1 MKDKKI
7 GIIIGV
13 IAAVIVIGIAGFFF
27 LGKDSKEAVLNEYV
41 EYINKKEYENM
52 YSLIS
57 SDSKQN
63 WNKEDFVTRVQNI
76 YEGID
81 ANNITMDITD
91 EKKTDAGTEF
101 TYNMTLQSAAGK
113 LSFDNS
119 VVVKEEDGDAKIVWD
134 STQIFPDLT
143 DSDKVSV
150 NVTSGE
156 RGSILDRNGEYLA
169 TQGTVYQVGFVAG
182 SMKDEQDSISK
193 AAEVLDVSKDS
204 ITQSLSASW
213 VQEGMFVPIKSI
225 SENTYQDI
233 KDDWN
238 AIDGSMAQ
246 QTTGRVYPYGE
257 MTAHLTGY
265 IQTVTEEDLKNHEGE
280 GYTSTSM
287 IGKTGLES
295 IYESTLRATDGC
307 SIYIIDEKGNQKTT
321 VAQKQAQNGKDVK
334 LTIDMNA
341 QKIAYEQVKDDAG
354 SAVIMD
360 SKTGEMLAMVSM
372 PAYDPNDFVLGMDSK
387 SWEELNNNP
396 LNPLLNRY
404 ISAYCPGS
412 AFKAITGTIA
422 LDSKTITSDT
432 TFEKTDKW
440 QKDSRWGDNYVTTT
454 QSYDEPSN
462 LHNAIVYSDNIV
474 MAQIADKIGAK
485 TFSSYLDKI
494 GFGKKIDF
502 PFTLATSTYGDE
514 LDNDQKLA
522 ATGYG
527 QGDLLLT
534 PIHLNALYTAYVNDG
549 SIRQPYLVYEDGK
562 TKTLVE
568 NAYSADAANT
578 MFTNLKDAM
587 DSYGDNP
594 TNAGGKTSTAQVKE
608 GKEEIGWLCA
618 VNDDIAVTVMID
630 DTKEIGQS
638 HYVIPK
644 VQAIL
649 SNYTK

>member
-1 MKDKKI
+1 MKDKKT

-13 IAAVIVIGIAGFFF
+13 VIAVIAVAVAGFFF
-27 LGKDSKEAVLNEYV
+27 LRKDSKETALKEYV
-41 EYINKKEYENM
+41 EHINKKEYEAM

-57 SDSKQN
+57 DDSKQN
-63 WNKEDFVTRVQNI
+63 WTKDDFVTRVQNI
-76 YEGID
+76 YEGIGSSD
-81 ANNITMDITD
+81 VTIDITD
-91 EKKTDAGTEF
+91 QQKTDDGTEF
-101 TYNMTLQSAAGK
+101 KYKMTLQSAAGK
-113 LSFDNS
+113 LSFDNTA
-119 VVVKEEDGDAKIVWD
+119 VVNGDDKILWD
-134 STQIFPDLT
+134 STMIFPDLT
-143 DSDKVSV
+143 DTDKVSV
-150 NVTSGE
+150 NVTNGE

-169 TQGTVYQVGFVAG
+169 TQGTIYQVGFVAG
-182 SMKDEQDSISK
+182 NMKNEEESITK
-193 AAEVLDVSKDS
+193 AANILDISKDS
-204 ITQSLSASW
+204 IKQSLSAAW

-225 SENTYQDI
+225 SENTYQNI
-233 KDDWN
+233 QKDWK
-238 AIDGSMAQ
+238 AIDGTMVQ

-257 MTAHLTGY
+257 MAAHLTGY
-265 IQTVTEEDLKNHEGE
+265 IQAVTEEDLKNHKGE

-287 IGKTGLES
+287 IGKAGLES

-307 SIYIIDEKGNQKTT
+307 SIYIIDESGNQKTT
-321 VAQKQAQNGKDVK
+321 VAQKEAKNGKDVK

-341 QKIAYEQVKDDAG
+341 QKIAYEEVKKDAG
-354 SAVIMD
+354 SAVVMD

-372 PAYDPNDFVLGMDSK
+372 PAYDPNDFVLGMDSETWK
-387 SWEELNNNP
+387 KLNDNP

-412 AFKAITGTIA
+412 TFKAVTGAIA

-440 QKDSRWGDNYVTTT
+440 QKDSSWGDNFVTTT
-454 QSYDEPSN
+454 QAYNEPSN

-494 GFGKKIDF
+494 GFNKKIDF
-502 PFTLATSTYGDE
+502 PFTLAVSSYGDK
-514 LDNDQKLA
+514 LDDAQKLA

-534 PIHLNALYTAYVNDG
+534 PVHLTALYTAYVNDG
-549 SIRQPYLVYEDGK
+549 SIRQPYLLYDDGK
-562 TKTLVE
+562 TKTLTE
-568 NAYSADAANT
+568 NAYSKEAADT

-587 DSYGDNP
+587 NYYGANP
-594 TNAGGKTSTAQVKE
+594 TNAGGKTGTAQIKE

-630 DTKEIGQS
+630 NTKEIGQS

-644 VQAIL
+644 AQTIL
-649 SNYTK
+649 ENYKK